1 MISLFA
7 KKWQY
12 LTPYNSWYMYL
23 YIYQIF
29 LILLHPGY
37 MTLNCEPNESPENE
51 DPHVQYKYL
60 KHFNT
65 DENGTWRFSR

>member
-1 MISLFA
+1 
-7 KKWQY
+7 
-12 LTPYNSWYMYL
+12 MYL

>member
-1 MISLFA
+1 M
-7 KKWQY
+7 
-12 LTPYNSWYMYL
+12 

-29 LILLHPGY
+29 LILLRQGY
-37 MTLNCEPNESPENE
+37 MTLNCELIESPENE
-51 DPHVQYKYL
+51 NPHVRYKPL